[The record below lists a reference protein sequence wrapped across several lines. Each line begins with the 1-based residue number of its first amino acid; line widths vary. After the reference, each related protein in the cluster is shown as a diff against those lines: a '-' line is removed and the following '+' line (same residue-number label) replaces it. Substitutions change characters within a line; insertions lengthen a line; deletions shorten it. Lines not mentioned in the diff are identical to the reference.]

1 MIFQHVLQLG
11 IMVPDQNGMSVFTFL
26 FSCFYISFSNTYGT
40 LLLLL
45 SCITI
50 PAAFLFLLFIL
61 IFQLNVQV
69 YLGAL
74 SARRYSAVTLLSVV
88 MELSVAAVIVI
99 FIICG
104 AK

>member
-1 MIFQHVLQLG
+1 MECRYSRFCFHALI
-11 IMVPDQNGMSVFTFL
+11 SVFQ
-26 FSCFYISFSNTYGT
+26 IRT

-99 FIICG
+99 FIIYG

>member
-1 MIFQHVLQLG
+1 M
-11 IMVPDQNGMSVFTFL
+11 
-26 FSCFYISFSNTYGT
+26 
-40 LLLLL
+40 
-45 SCITI
+45 
-50 PAAFLFLLFIL
+50 FLLFIL
-61 IFQLNVQV
+61 TFQLNVQV

-99 FIICG
+99 FIIYG